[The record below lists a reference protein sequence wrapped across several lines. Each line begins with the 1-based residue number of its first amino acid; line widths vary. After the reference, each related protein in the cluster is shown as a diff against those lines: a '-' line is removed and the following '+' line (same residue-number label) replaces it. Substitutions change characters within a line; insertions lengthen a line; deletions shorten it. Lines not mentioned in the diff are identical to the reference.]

1 MTLDQDGSLGFSF
14 QAGHTPDDIDATLE
28 HLLELPARLGADR
41 DRRVALVFDEF
52 QEIVNIDAKLLPLMR
67 SVFQEQPDVAHVY
80 LGSKRHMMEQ
90 ISTTRTSR
98 SGEARNRW
106 SWG

>member
-90 ISTTRTSR
+90 IFNDANEPFWR
-98 SGEARNRW
+98 SANRW